1 MGSRL
6 YVGNLSYSTTESQ
19 LKDLFEV
26 HGEIASVA
34 IVLDRMS
41 GRSRGFGFVEFASE
55 SDAQKAIEAMH
66 GSEVDGRTLTVNE
79 AREDCGWEALGDKLG
94 DKRYMAQ
101 TMVEVGAPPAPPPGS
116 PPNPAPKEPNIPG
129 TPEKSIQAIGT
140 GAMSSYG
147 PDEGRRL

>member
-79 AREDCGWEALGDKLG
+79 ARARTEGNRRGPSGGGFRDAGPPVDSYPPRSGGGSRGGRHRNRPDRGDRH
-94 DKRYMAQ
+94 D
-101 TMVEVGAPPAPPPGS
+101 
-116 PPNPAPKEPNIPG
+116 
-129 TPEKSIQAIGT
+129 
-140 GAMSSYG
+140 
-147 PDEGRRL
+147 D